1 MSERQY
7 SLRSE
12 AALGDPIVLEVLD
25 TSNGVLFP
33 IYDPD
38 INLVYLCAKV
48 ILFNST
54 NAFIMI
60 IVSIPD
66 NFVLFNVNLY

>member
-12 AALGDPIVLEVLD
+12 SSIGEPIVLETLD

-33 IYDPD
+33 FYDPD
-38 INLVYLCAKV
+38 VNLLYLCAKV
-48 ILFNST
+48 
-54 NAFIMI
+54 
-60 IVSIPD
+60 
-66 NFVLFNVNLY
+66 